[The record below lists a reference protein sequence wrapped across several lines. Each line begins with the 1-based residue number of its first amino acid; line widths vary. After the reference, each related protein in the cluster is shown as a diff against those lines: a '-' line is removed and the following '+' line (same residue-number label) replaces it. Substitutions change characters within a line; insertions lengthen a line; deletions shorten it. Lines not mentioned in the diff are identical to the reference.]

1 MRNRL
6 LLIAFVLGAWLLI
19 KAIDFVIP
27 GPSILVMLCIMMAL
41 MLSHSVRLFTAQ
53 SRWRRRLKRSVGSSL
68 IREHHEGHWWTP
80 AVDIFVAAKN
90 ESRVI
95 ESCVR
100 NLFKLDYVNL
110 HVWVIDDNSSDDT
123 AAIIENLKSEYP
135 RLRLIRRH
143 AGCQPGKSAALNEAL
158 PLSKGEV
165 IAVFDA
171 DAYVRPDFLRV
182 MLPVLTPER
191 VGAVQAQ
198 KRIYEKQ
205 TVEFLPNCQAS
216 EYAID
221 TYLQVGRD
229 LVGGVAELRGN
240 GQLVKRAA
248 LVDVGGWNNQAITDD
263 LDLSTKLLVSN
274 WDIRLCP
281 QAAVWEE
288 GVTDLT
294 ALIRQRRRWAEGS
307 IRRYLEY
314 IFPLN
319 SLTRLSF
326 TERVDTFA
334 YSGMFIVP
342 ALIFMEAIS
351 QVTRLIGG
359 GTPDFRFSIFAPL
372 LLLLTCESN
381 ILAGIRY
388 YRPNL
393 PWGRAFF
400 HSFVVMVYVFLLWI
414 PCVLLSLSRV
424 FFKQEA
430 SIWHRTEHVG
440 Q

>member
-1 MRNRL
+1 
-6 LLIAFVLGAWLLI
+6 LI

-27 GPSILVMLCIMMAL
+27 GPAILILLCLMMAL
-41 MLSHSVRLFTAQ
+41 MLTHSVRLFTAQ
-53 SRWRRRLKRSVGSSL
+53 SRWRRRLKNSDAHVHTGE
-68 IREHHEGHWWTP
+68 IWTP
-80 AVDIFVAAKN
+80 GVDIFVAAKN

-95 ESCVR
+95 ESCIR
-100 NLFKLDYVNL
+100 HLFNLDYVNF

-123 AAIIENLKSEYP
+123 ADIVERLKTEFP
-135 RLRLIRRH
+135 RLKLIRRH
-143 AGCQPGKSAALNEAL
+143 KAAQPGKSAALNEAL
-158 PLSKGEV
+158 PLGRGEV

-182 MLPVLTPER
+182 VLPVLEPDR

-205 TVEFLPNCQAS
+205 TEEFLPNCQAS

-221 TYLQVGRD
+221 TYLQAGRD

-240 GQLVKRAA
+240 GQLIKREA
-248 LVDVGGWNNQAITDD
+248 LIDVGGWNNQAITDD
-263 LDLSTKLLVSN
+263 LDLSMRLLVCN
-274 WDIRLCP
+274 WNVRLCP

-288 GVTDLT
+288 GVSNIKS
-294 ALIRQRRRWAEGS
+294 LIRQRRRWAEGS

-319 SLTRLSF
+319 SPTRLSF
-326 TERVDTFA
+326 MERIDTFA

-342 ALIFMEAIS
+342 ILISIEATTQFI
-351 QVTRLIGG
+351 RLFSG
-359 GTPDFRFSIFAPL
+359 GTPDFRFTTLTSL
-372 LLLLTCESN
+372 LLWITSGSN

-393 PWGRAFF
+393 SWSRVLI
-400 HSFVVMVYVFLLWI
+400 HSCVVMVYVFVLWV
-414 PCVLLSLSRV
+414 PCILFSLNRV
-424 FFKQEA
+424 FFKQQA
-430 SIWHRTEHVG
+430 SIWHPTEHLG
-440 Q
+440 DLG